1 MEQME
6 QEIDLRQV
14 WDILK
19 KRWLIIVSIPLL
31 AALTSG
37 IVSFFILKPVYQA
50 STTLIVGKKAGEEG
64 VQAIQTLDY
73 NTIQANLRLAKT
85 YGEIAKSRTVEEN
98 VIKQLNLPLT
108 PEQLDNK
115 ITVNPVTDTEVLEIS
130 VQDHDPVL
138 AAQIANANAQK
149 FSEAV
154 IEIKKIDSVSI
165 VDTAVAPAAPI
176 KPQKTRNVLIAF
188 AAGLIASLG
197 LAFLLEFLD
206 NTIKTT
212 KDVEEFLGIPVL
224 GIIPYYDTEA

>member
-1 MEQME
+1 ME

-14 WDILK
+14 WGIVK
-19 KRWLIIVSIPLL
+19 KRWLIIVAIPII

-37 IVSFFILKPVYQA
+37 IVSIFVLKPVYQA

-64 VQAIQTLDY
+64 VQAVQTLDY
-73 NTIQANLRLAKT
+73 NTIQGNVRLAKT

-98 VIKQLNLPLT
+98 VIKELNLSLT
-108 PEQLDNK
+108 PKDLDAK
-115 ITVNPVTDTEVLEIS
+115 ITVNPIADTEVLEIS
-130 VQDHDPVL
+130 VQDNDPVL
-138 AAQIANANAQK
+138 AAQIANANAEK

-165 VDTAVAPAAPI
+165 VDTAVAPSAPI
-176 KPQKTRNVLIAF
+176 KPQKSRNILIAF

-197 LAFLLEFLD
+197 LAFLLEFMD

-212 KDVEEFLGIPVL
+212 KDVEEILGIPVL
-224 GIIPYYDTEA
+224 GVIPYYDTEA